1 MNYLALI
8 SVSFIVI
15 SAILVAIG
23 WVIIAKDRSN
33 IEKHKKVM
41 TAAAIA
47 ATTFFILY
55 VSRTIFVGNTA
66 FGGPD
71 SVKPF
76 YLGFMIFHILLATT
90 GGILGLIT
98 LYLGY
103 KNKIEKHRKIG
114 PKASVVWF
122 FTAITGATVY
132 ILLYVAYDPG
142 ETTNVFRAIIG
153 G

>member
-1 MNYLALI
+1 MSLALL

-23 WVIIAKDRSN
+23 WVIIARDRRN
-33 IEKHKKVM
+33 IATHKKVM
-41 TAAAIA
+41 TAAAVA
-47 ATTFFILY
+47 ATTFFIMY
-55 VSRTIFVGNTA
+55 AARTIFIGNTA

-71 SVKPF
+71 SVKP
-76 YLGFMIFHILLATT
+76 YYTAFMIFHILLATT
-90 GGILGLIT
+90 GGVLGLIT

-103 KNKIEKHRKIG
+103 KNKVEKHRKIA

-122 FTAITGATVY
+122 FTAITGVAVY
-132 ILLYVAYDPG
+132 IFLYVAYTPG

>member
-1 MNYLALI
+1 MNLALI

-23 WVIIAKDRSN
+23 WVIIARDRRN
-33 IEKHKKVM
+33 LDLHKKVM
-41 TAAAIA
+41 TGAAIA
-47 ATTFFILY
+47 ATTFFLLY
-55 VSRTIFVGNTA
+55 ASRTILIGNTA

-76 YLGFMIFHILLATT
+76 YVTFMIFHIILATV
-90 GGILGLIT
+90 GGVLGLIT
-98 LYLGY
+98 LWLGY
-103 KNKIEKHRKIG
+103 KNEVAKHRRIG

-122 FTAITGATVY
+122 FTAITGVMVY
-132 ILLYVAYDPG
+132 VLLYVAFEPG

>member
-23 WVIIAKDRSN
+23 WVIIARDRRN
-33 IEKHKKVM
+33 IESIKSHDGSGNRGDDV
-41 TAAAIA
+41 
-47 ATTFFILY
+47 LY
-55 VSRTIFVGNTA
+55 FVCLADDFRRQHGVR
-66 FGGPD
+66 GPD
-71 SVKPF
+71 SIKPY

-90 GGILGLIT
+90 GGVLGLIT

-122 FTAITGATVY
+122 LTAITGVTVY
-132 ILLYVAYDPG
+132 VLLYVAFEPG
-142 ETTNVFRAIIG
+142 PTTNVFRAIIG

>member
-8 SVSFIVI
+8 SVSFIVL

-23 WVIIAKDRSN
+23 WVIIARDRRD

-41 TAAAIA
+41 TAAAVA

-71 SVKPF
+71 SIKPY
-76 YLGFMIFHILLATT
+76 YLAFMIFHILLATT
-90 GGILGLIT
+90 GGVLGLIT

-103 KNKIEKHRKIG
+103 KNKVAKHRKIA

-122 FTAITGATVY
+122 FTAITGVTVY
-132 ILLYVAYDPG
+132 VLLYVAFEPG

>member
-8 SVSFIVI
+8 SVSFIVL

-23 WVIIAKDRSN
+23 WVIIARDRRD

-41 TAAAIA
+41 TAAAVA

-71 SVKPF
+71 SIKPY
-76 YLGFMIFHILLATT
+76 YLAFMIFHILLATT
-90 GGILGLIT
+90 GGVLGLIT

-103 KNKIEKHRKIG
+103 KNKVAKHR
-114 PKASVVWF
+114 
-122 FTAITGATVY
+122 
-132 ILLYVAYDPG
+132 
-142 ETTNVFRAIIG
+142 
-153 G
+153 

>member
-23 WVIIAKDRSN
+23 WVIIARDRSA

-41 TAAAIA
+41 TAAAVA

-71 SVKPF
+71 AVKPY

-90 GGILGLIT
+90 GGILGLIS

-103 KNKIEKHRKIG
+103 KNKVEKHRKIA
-114 PKASVVWF
+114 PKASVIWF
-122 FTAITGATVY
+122 LTAITGVTVY
-132 ILLYVAYDPG
+132 TLLYVAYDPG